1 MCEYFYS
8 YQYTDEGEEKEEE
21 IKFSKNRFRQGQR
34 ITPKEKMKA
43 QIDKGIIGE
52 QRIKGLKLE
61 MKGRIRGKDRKQ
73 KKVARYGGQDQQ
85 DILSRID
92 YAMGEVRTKY
102 GVMGIKVQSAKERV
116 KRSEERIK

>member
-1 MCEYFYS
+1 
-8 YQYTDEGEEKEEE
+8 
-21 IKFSKNRFRQGQR
+21 
-34 ITPKEKMKA
+34 MKA
-43 QIDKGIIGE
+43 RIDKGIVGE
-52 QRIKGLKLE
+52 QRIKGIKIE

-92 YAMGEVRTKY
+92 YAAGEVRTKY

-116 KRSEERIK
+116 KKVISRIKRIDEE

>member
-1 MCEYFYS
+1 
-8 YQYTDEGEEKEEE
+8 
-21 IKFSKNRFRQGQR
+21 
-34 ITPKEKMKA
+34 MKA
-43 QIDKGIIGE
+43 RIDKGIVGE
-52 QRIKGLKLE
+52 QRIKGIKIE

-92 YAMGEVRTKY
+92 YAAGEVRTRY

-116 KRSEERIK
+116 KKTIFIIKRIESDKSEKK